1 MAHHKS
7 AKKRIRRNERQHQVN
22 KSRLSRIRTFLRKVE
37 EAIES
42 GDKKNADAAFK
53 AAQPEYQR
61 GANKGLFHKKTVSRR
76 LSRMAKRIKALAA

>member
-22 KSRLSRIRTFLRKVE
+22 KSRISRIRTFLRQVE

-42 GDKKNADAAFK
+42 GDKKVADAAFK

-61 GANKGLFHKKTVSRR
+61 GATKGLFHKKTVSRTLSR
-76 LSRMAKRIKALAA
+76 LSTRIKALAA